1 MEVMMSYLSYLKQLQ
16 LYGYQKLGAW
26 LGPLLRQA
34 LATAQPQLDR
44 LAQKIKVTKQYR
56 LEIGH
61 PDRVVI
67 LLVGTGGTGSFVA
80 HILAQL
86 ASWAATAGLDMR
98 LYFVDPD
105 TVEEKNLVRQN
116 FCRAELGAPKAFSL
130 AWRYTA
136 AFGVTITPVVERFSA
151 AMLDRYQPKHTTNG
165 SLMIV
170 VGAVDNVCA
179 RRDIAQAITDRLQK
193 WPWSGGRDRLIW
205 LDAGNERVNGQVL
218 LGNSLET
225 EPLLSPL
232 GFCTDLPLPH
242 LQEPDL
248 LADRER
254 PLRQA
259 QDGAPLEADLSCA
272 DLTAL
277 AEQSAMINRLMA
289 TWVGIYLYRLLQSR
303 DLTMMATFVNLRSGL
318 TRSTPIAGGRVV
330 FPKRRELPAAPGAE
344 TAEPEPGQGCPVCGG
359 EVISGQDEWHGILIH
374 VNFCAA
380 CNWREEGCPHC
391 QGEIV
396 EEEIELESGDIVPG
410 LYCATCDWYQPIP
423 AAQPTE

>member
-1 MEVMMSYLSYLKQLQ
+1 MSPLTYLKQLQ
-16 LYGYQKLGAW
+16 SYGYQKLVAW
-26 LGPLLRQA
+26 LEPLLRRA
-34 LATAQPQLDR
+34 LAAAQPQLDR
-44 LAQKIKVTKQYR
+44 LAQKININKQYR

-86 ASWAATAGLDMR
+86 ASWAAAAGIDMR

-116 FCRAELGAPKAFSL
+116 FCRAELGAPKAFTL

-151 AMLDRYQPKHTTNG
+151 AMLDRYQPKYTTNG

-179 RRDIAQAITDRLQK
+179 RRDIAEAMTDRLQK
-193 WPWSGGRDRLIW
+193 WPWSTGRDRLIW

-218 LGNSLET
+218 LGNSLAP

-242 LQEPDL
+242 LQEPGL
-248 LADRER
+248 LADRDR

-259 QDGAPLEADLSCA
+259 QDGAPAEENLSCA
-272 DLTAL
+272 ELTAL

-303 DLTMMATFVNLRSGL
+303 DLNMMATFVNLRTGV
-318 TRSTPIAGGRVV
+318 TRSTAIAGGRVV
-330 FPKRRELPAAPGAE
+330 FPKRREQPAAPEPG
-344 TAEPEPGQGCPVCGG
+344 TAGPEPGQGCPVCGG
-359 EVISGQDEWHGILIH
+359 EIVTGQDEWQGILIH
-374 VNFCAA
+374 VNFCTA

-396 EEEIELESGDIVPG
+396 EEEIELESGEVVPG
-410 LYCATCDWYQPIP
+410 LGCANCDWHQPIREP
-423 AAQPTE
+423 QPTVQ